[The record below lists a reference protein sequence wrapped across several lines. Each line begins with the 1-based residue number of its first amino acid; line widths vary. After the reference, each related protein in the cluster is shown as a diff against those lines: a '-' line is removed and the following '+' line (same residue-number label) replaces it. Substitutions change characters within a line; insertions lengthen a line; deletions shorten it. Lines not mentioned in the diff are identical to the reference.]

1 MKKHKLTYG
10 CTTKYM
16 YNKSGN
22 SSNACS
28 KLTSTIMNPS
38 TGHCDRT
45 EILNAEWIFIIVNKN
60 TRLWRATSAQFIE
73 VLYWRSQLCP
83 TYSLWNL
90 LDAYSEGFSLL
101 RCSWDRLIFS
111 PCWSRGPAAA
121 VGCPGPLPGRRR
133 PACGQ
138 PTHQQQQQH

>member
-45 EILNAEWIFIIVNKN
+45 EILNAE
-60 TRLWRATSAQFIE
+60 
-73 VLYWRSQLCP
+73 
-83 TYSLWNL
+83 
-90 LDAYSEGFSLL
+90 
-101 RCSWDRLIFS
+101 
-111 PCWSRGPAAA
+111 
-121 VGCPGPLPGRRR
+121 
-133 PACGQ
+133 
-138 PTHQQQQQH
+138 